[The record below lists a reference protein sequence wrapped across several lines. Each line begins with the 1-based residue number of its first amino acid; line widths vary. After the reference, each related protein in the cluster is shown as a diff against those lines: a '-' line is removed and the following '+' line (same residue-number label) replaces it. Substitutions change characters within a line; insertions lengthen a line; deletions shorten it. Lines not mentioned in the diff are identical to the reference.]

1 MFPKLV
7 LVAVSAWLSFGCKD
21 NQECEKARFALAKT
35 WHGLAASAA
44 RRQLG
49 GVDIEGWKFVQDRAQ
64 LLESSFMT
72 TQVTWDSAD
81 KARKEIAERAGGL
94 QSDAPANVEGFRL
107 SLKAAL
113 EEQDAFAKKC
123 R

>member
-7 LVAVSAWLSFGCKD
+7 FAGVCALVSFGCKE
-21 NQECEKARFALAKT
+21 NEECNKARFALAKS
-35 WHGLAASAA
+35 WHGLAESAA

-49 GVDIEGWKFVQDRAQ
+49 GVDIEGWKFVQGRAQ

-81 KARKEIAERAGGL
+81 KARKEIADRAGGL

-113 EEQDAFAKKC
+113 AEQDAFAKKC

>member
-7 LVAVSAWLSFGCKD
+7 FVSVCAFVALGCKD
-21 NQECEKARFALAKT
+21 NAECDKARLSLAKS
-35 WHGLAASAA
+35 WHGLGESAA

-49 GVDIEGWKFVQDRAQ
+49 GVDIEGWKFVQGRAQ

-81 KARKEIAERAGGL
+81 KARKEIADRVGGL

-113 EEQDAFAKKC
+113 DEQDAFAKKC

>member
-7 LVAVSAWLSFGCKD
+7 IASVCALVAFGCKD
-21 NQECEKARFALAKT
+21 NAECDKSRLALAKS
-35 WHGLAASAA
+35 WHGLAESAA
-44 RRQLG
+44 RRQLA
-49 GVDIEGWKFVQDRAQ
+49 GVDIEGWKYVQGRAQ

-113 EEQDAFAKKC
+113 DEQDAFAKKC